1 MDKIYL
7 REYVGLI
14 IQLSISIKIL
24 IIMAI
29 SKLATRCASAEFP
42 KLILYEIGHVNLLF
56 QGHIK

>member
-29 SKLATRCASAEFP
+29 SKLATRCASAEFST
-42 KLILYEIGHVNLLF
+42 LILYEIGHVNLLF